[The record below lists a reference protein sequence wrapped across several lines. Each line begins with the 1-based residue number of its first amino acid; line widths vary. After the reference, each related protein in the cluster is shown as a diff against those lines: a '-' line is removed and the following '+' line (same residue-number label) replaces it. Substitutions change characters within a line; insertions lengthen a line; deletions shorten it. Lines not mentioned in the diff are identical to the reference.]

1 MLAETHSLRSSLL
14 PIGHAEHHD
23 SLDRMDKMRLF
34 MCYCATHPGKLDD
47 TRQQQWMTLAK
58 LSAADLAAVCNLA
71 YMGVQVVKPG
81 ARTWGSASAGKLLHG

>member
-1 MLAETHSLRSSLL
+1 MANLL
-14 PIGHAEHHD
+14 HVCILHTENHA
-23 SLDRMDKMRLF
+23 SLDKMDKMRLF

-81 ARTWGSASAGKLLHG
+81 RAHA